1 MRKFFVFLVA
11 ILALAGCSKEGTGVS
26 GTWKSSTSDGVLFLE
41 LNSGGN
47 GVAYFEGCPS
57 SSAFWSTEGKTI
69 KIIGHAYNKSS
80 KLYNF
85 GSGTV
90 DGGLMRIEATVS
102 KAYSSDKTVNLTF
115 SKQ

>member
-1 MRKFFVFLVA
+1 MKRFLFLTIVLLCA
-11 ILALAGCSKEGTGVS
+11 IGCSKEGAGVS
-26 GTWKSSTSDGVLFLE
+26 GSWKSSTSDGVLFLE

-47 GVAYFEGCPS
+47 GVAYFEGCSS

-69 KIIGHAYNKSS
+69 KIIGHAYNKDS

-90 DGGLMRIEATVS
+90 NDGLMRIEATVS
-102 KAYSSDKTVNLTF
+102 KAYSSDKTVTLTF